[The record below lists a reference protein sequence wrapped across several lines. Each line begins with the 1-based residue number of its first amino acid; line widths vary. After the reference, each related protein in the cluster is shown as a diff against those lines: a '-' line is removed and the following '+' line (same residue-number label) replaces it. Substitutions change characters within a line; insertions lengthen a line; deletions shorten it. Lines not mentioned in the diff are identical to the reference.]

1 MTGGWSDT
9 AVPRGRWISSGK
21 TYKWERCF
29 SEEKFQVSGCSL
41 SSASHEKVPEE
52 AVPVPEYVD

>member
-1 MTGGWSDT
+1 VAGATPLFPE
-9 AVPRGRWISSGK
+9 AVGYPLGK
-21 TYKWERCF
+21 LKWERCF

-41 SSASHEKVPEE
+41 SSASYGKVPEE